1 MPLADNG
8 EVVLNT
14 LVVDVLVL
22 LHVGHLDLL
31 GSRGSGRLGKGAK
44 GSLDGSSL
52 CVCYRKDII
61 ENAYTLG
68 AHSTSDQ
75 DEGKQ
80 AAK

>member
-1 MPLADNG
+1 MYFTCTLQTDKDDKAKDKRKNLPLADNG

-52 CVCYRKDII
+52 FVLSQR
-61 ENAYTLG
+61 
-68 AHSTSDQ
+68 
-75 DEGKQ
+75 
-80 AAK
+80 